1 MYRLTFSLEG
11 YTLGDIFDAEF
22 IKYDD
27 YRFEHNYIDFVS
39 ELTRS
44 VLSESFFEVVE
55 NHFGNVLE
63 VHMCYRVADLG
74 DGVFELIDQGF
85 LLLTLDDG
93 LKRLRSDEFTNNM
106 VSIAHE
112 GLQRLRN
119 YGYKEISSEL

>member
-11 YTLGDIFDAEF
+11 FTLEDIFYSEV
-22 IKYDD
+22 IQYDEH
-27 YRFEHNYIDFVS
+27 RFESNYIDFIAGL
-39 ELTRS
+39 ERS

-63 VHMCYRVADLG
+63 AHMCYRVVDLG
-74 DGVFELIDQGF
+74 DGIFELIDQGF

>member
-1 MYRLTFSLEG
+1 MNKLTFSLEG
-11 YTLGDIFDAEF
+11 YTLRDIFYSE
-22 IKYDD
+22 IIPYDEH
-27 YRFEHNYIDFVS
+27 RFESNYIDFTA
-39 ELTRS
+39 ELERS

-119 YGYKEISSEL
+119 SGYKEISSEL

>member
-11 YTLGDIFDAEF
+11 YTLRDIFNAEF
-22 IKYDD
+22 IQYDD
-27 YRFEHNYIDFVS
+27 YRFEHNYIDFVA

-44 VLSESFFEVVE
+44 VLSESFFEVME

-63 VHMCYRVADLG
+63 AHMCYRVVDLG
-74 DGVFELIDQGF
+74 GGIFELIDQGF
-85 LLLTLDDG
+85 LLLTVEDG

-112 GLQRLRN
+112 GLKRLRN
-119 YGYKEISSEL
+119 YGYNEISSEL